1 MNKWYNKVTLGY
13 IMAPIFSAYL
23 SFRFH
28 YVLTLRKRK
37 QVQTTWN
44 TYELEG
50 GDRMADTVQAANS
63 VDPVKAFE
71 ALAKIIGE
79 KEGVEITLKNLKKRE
94 IENEGEIG

>member
-1 MNKWYNKVTLGY
+1 MVT
-13 IMAPIFSAYL
+13 IFSAHL

-28 YVLTLRKRK
+28 YVLTVMKRK

-44 TYELEG
+44 TYELER
-50 GDRMADTVQAANS
+50 GDRMADTVHAVNS

-79 KEGVEITLKNLKKRE
+79 KEGVEIMLKSLKKRE
-94 IENEGEIG
+94 IENEGETG